1 MSRNKNNKSKKN
13 IKVNKIDIL
22 KMNTP
27 NTEGIQK
34 ENDSKIEKVPE
45 KPTITLIKN
54 NNLIKPKLIIPHLV
68 HAKINYLCNKINNI
82 EWSGTLF
89 YTVEGEFNNNL
100 IIKIKDIL
108 PQNIGNSVTTE
119 IDSDDINVPCYMV
132 ENGLTNCLQGLIHS
146 HHSMTTFF
154 SGTDQATLLEEGKDR
169 IHFVSLIINND
180 NSYSAAITVKVEVES
195 IISQVINTNYS
206 YNTFNS
212 NTITGN
218 SKVEKEDINKSIQ
231 IQYIDLDIEFED
243 SDKIFSLDNIISE
256 LKKAELTKSK
266 VNTYTPGY
274 FNHNYNNY
282 DLPYKTIEDTNS
294 PKITLQ
300 PNVNTRQE
308 YLDKFPEQDDSPFP
322 EVSIDTTIEDKIV
335 QKELNNK
342 ELGKIVTKE
351 IQEENLDIDAE
362 IKKLSL
368 SEIDFLDKFVDN
380 AYLILLTGTMFPDIY
395 KDIPEKELVSKFTEN
410 QLKYYPDET
419 DFSNFING
427 FIEFIFIDYL
437 INEFSLISNNE
448 DINEDAIAAYVA
460 LNIIDKFEPNIAFGH
475 IDIITENLARFV

>member
-1 MSRNKNNKSKKN
+1 
-13 IKVNKIDIL
+13 
-22 KMNTP
+22 
-27 NTEGIQK
+27 
-34 ENDSKIEKVPE
+34 
-45 KPTITLIKN
+45 
-54 NNLIKPKLIIPHLV
+54 
-68 HAKINYLCNKINNI
+68 
-82 EWSGTLF
+82 
-89 YTVEGEFNNNL
+89 
-100 IIKIKDIL
+100 
-108 PQNIGNSVTTE
+108 
-119 IDSDDINVPCYMV
+119 
-132 ENGLTNCLQGLIHS
+132 
-146 HHSMTTFF
+146 MT
-154 SGTDQATLLEEGKDR
+154 QR
-169 IHFVSLIINND
+169 
-180 NSYSAAITVKVEVES
+180 
-195 IISQVINTNYS
+195 
-206 YNTFNS
+206 
-212 NTITGN
+212 
-218 SKVEKEDINKSIQ
+218 
-231 IQYIDLDIEFED
+231 
-243 SDKIFSLDNIISE
+243 
-256 LKKAELTKSK
+256 
-266 VNTYTPGY
+266 
-274 FNHNYNNY
+274 
-282 DLPYKTIEDTNS
+282 PYKTIEDTNS